1 MCGALEATGRAL
13 YLLRGAVEGKP
24 AAEEEAAAPEPTAA
38 PLAAV
43 AVAAAVAA
51 SGTYARPGAWLDEL
65 EEAAED
71 IRKAASRARGENTSR
86 SHVPGGS
93 VFTEETQRERS
104 ETCAA
109 QRVSRVASAGTLL
122 GYR

>member
-38 PLAAV
+38 PLTAV
-43 AVAAAVAA
+43 AVAAVAA

-71 IRKAASRARGENTSR
+71 IRNAASRARGENTSR
-86 SHVPGGS
+86 LTRRECGG
-93 VFTEETQRERS
+93 FH
-104 ETCAA
+104 
-109 QRVSRVASAGTLL
+109 
-122 GYR
+122 